1 MEVPNGISLCGQERL
16 QRRAVLSCLAGE
28 EWIVHLTY
36 HTDYALRVLVYLGLK
51 NGSLATISEISDHF
65 GISRNHLVK
74 VVNFLSRQNLV
85 ETQRGKGGGVR
96 LARDPAEINI
106 GEIVRHT
113 ECHFNI
119 MACFE
124 EGESHCAIASE
135 CKLKGIFR
143 RAAQCFLEVLD
154 EYTLA
159 NVLPDRDDLVEVI
172 FMGDFRF
179 SDL

>member
-1 MEVPNGISLCGQERL
+1 M
-16 QRRAVLSCLAGE
+16 
-28 EWIVHLTY
+28 HLTY

-51 NGSLATISEISDHF
+51 NGALATMPEISEYF

-74 VVNFLSRQNLV
+74 VVNLLSRQNLV

-96 LARDPAEINI
+96 LVRDPAEINI
-106 GEIVRHT
+106 GEIVRHA
-113 ECHFNI
+113 EFHFNI

-124 EGESHCAIASE
+124 EGKDHCAIASV
-135 CKLKGIFR
+135 CKLKEIFR
-143 RAAQCFLEVLD
+143 RAAQGFLEVLD

-159 NVLPDRDDLVEVI
+159 NVLLNRDDLVEVI
-172 FMGDFRF
+172 FMGDFRI